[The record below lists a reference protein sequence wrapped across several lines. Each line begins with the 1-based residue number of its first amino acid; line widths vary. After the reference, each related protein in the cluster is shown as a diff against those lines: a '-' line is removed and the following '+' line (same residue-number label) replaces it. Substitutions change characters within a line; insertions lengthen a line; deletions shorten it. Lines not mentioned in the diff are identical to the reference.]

1 MVNKVSKKK
10 KDRKLFPVLDLK
22 SDKDIAMDFSVKV
35 YRQFDKIV
43 KAIVLFGSS
52 AKNSATPNSDIDL
65 IIISEDFYGKR
76 SFERPVGL
84 YRLWWNRADKK
95 EIDIICLTPEEF
107 EIMKKRIG
115 AIRDA
120 AREGIEI

>member
-1 MVNKVSKKK
+1 MDKVEVKIK
-10 KDRKLFPVLDLK
+10 KDLNDFIRKVAK
-22 SDKDIAMDFSVKV
+22 KIKIEKV
-35 YRQFDKIV
+35 M
-43 KAIVLFGSS
+43 LFGSRARGDAGAS
-52 AKNSATPNSDIDL
+52 SDIDL